1 VSAGDVSGA
10 PGRGERGASA
20 ASAERSTRERI
31 LYEASNL
38 FARQGYHGTTTR
50 EIATAVG
57 VRQPSLF
64 YHFPSKGAIMQA
76 LLASDL
82 DEALP
87 FVLAL
92 ARGRGPASVRLYR
105 YLRRD
110 VDHLAGSPYNL
121 SGLYTEEVMGDPE
134 FAPWARKRTRLHA
147 AVEGMVR
154 EGVASGEFVPVTP
167 ALVREAI
174 AGILVRTLVLYSG
187 RPGAPTKLGEEVAAF
202 VLRALLSDPGRLRE
216 IRRRALAADA

>member
-1 VSAGDVSGA
+1 MSPEDASGA
-10 PGRGERGASA
+10 RGQRERGGN
-20 ASAERSTRERI
+20 AERSTRERI

-38 FARQGYHGTTTR
+38 FARQGFHGTTTR

-134 FAPWARKRTRLHA
+134 FAPWARKRARLHA

-154 EGVASGEFVPVTP
+154 EGVTSGEFVPVTP

-202 VLRALLSDPGRLRE
+202 VLRALLSEPERLPE
-216 IRRRALAADA
+216 IRRRALASDA